1 LEGLRIAGRRKE
13 SPRGWTGG
21 MAIQDVMMGG
31 PKIMKTGEFTHSR
44 KPIGLLLFVLALG
57 IAVGLVMGCQFLVA
71 FSPSDKIPAE
81 AEGSFRL
88 IAEAWNT
95 IQKRYVDQEAVKPQK
110 ITYGAIS
117 GMVDS
122 LGDTGHSRFLTP
134 DMVKQETNLS
144 RGRLE
149 GIGAEVQMKNN
160 RLVIVAPM
168 DGSPAQKAGLK
179 PGEIILKV
187 NGEDVSGLAPE
198 EAVSRILGPPG
209 TPVTL
214 TVLNPVA
221 GLSRNISILRARI
234 PLHNVTWQFLPATRV
249 AQVRISIFSKGVTV
263 DLQKALKTI
272 REDGGTSLILDLR
285 NNPGGLLDEAVAT
298 ASQFL
303 REGDVVLEKD
313 SAGRVTPVR
322 VRPGGLAFDLPLVV
336 LVNEGTASAPE
347 IVAGALQD
355 SGRARIV
362 GEKTF
367 GTGTVLQKISL
378 SDGSALLLAVQ
389 EWLTPK
395 GRTIWHRGILP
406 DRPIPLPAEVS
417 PLVPRTGKKI
427 TAREFQESGDIQLR
441 TALELL
447 FRPGEK

>member
-1 LEGLRIAGRRKE
+1 
-13 SPRGWTGG
+13 
-21 MAIQDVMMGG
+21 
-31 PKIMKTGEFTHSR
+31 MKTGKITHSR
-44 KPIGLLLFVLALG
+44 KPIGLILFVLGLG
-57 IAVGLVMGCQFLVA
+57 IAIGLVMGCQFLIA

-88 IAEAWNT
+88 IAEAWNA
-95 IQKRYVDQEAVKPQK
+95 IQERYVGQKAVKPQK

-134 DMVKQETNLS
+134 EMVKREMDQS

-160 RLVIVAPM
+160 RLVIVAPL

-187 NGEDVSGLAPE
+187 NGEEVSDLALE
-198 EAVSRILGPPG
+198 EAVARILGPPG
-209 TPVTL
+209 TQVTL
-214 TVLNPVA
+214 TILNPQA
-221 GLSRNISILRARI
+221 GLSRNVSIVRARI
-234 PLHNVTWQFLPATRV
+234 PLHNVTWQFLPGTRV
-249 AQVRISIFSKGVTV
+249 AQVRISRFSKGVTAE
-263 DLQKALKTI
+263 LQKALGKI
-272 REDGGTSLILDLR
+272 REEGGTSLILDLR
-285 NNPGGLLDEAVAT
+285 NNPGGLLDEAVGT

-313 SAGRVTPVR
+313 SVGRVTPVR
-322 VRPGGLAFDLPLVV
+322 VRPGGLASDLPLVV
-336 LVNEGTASAPE
+336 LVNAGTASAPE

-355 SGRARIV
+355 SRRASIF
-362 GEKTF
+362 GEKSF
-367 GTGTVLQKISL
+367 GTGTVLEKISL

-395 GRTIWHRGILP
+395 GQTIWHRGILP
-406 DRPIPLPAEVS
+406 DRPIPLPSEVS
-417 PLVPRTGKKI
+417 PLVPRTGKKF
-427 TAREFQESGDIQLR
+427 TAQEFKESGDIQLR
-441 TALELL
+441 AALELL
-447 FRPGEK
+447 SGPGEK

>member
-1 LEGLRIAGRRKE
+1 
-13 SPRGWTGG
+13 
-21 MAIQDVMMGG
+21 
-31 PKIMKTGEFTHSR
+31 MKTGNTTLSW
-44 KPIGLLLFVLALG
+44 KPVGLILFVLGLG
-57 IAVGLVMGCQFLVA
+57 IVMGLVIGCQFLMA

-88 IAEAWNT
+88 MAEAWNT
-95 IQKRYVDQEAVKPQK
+95 IQKRYVDREAVKAQK

-134 DMVKQETNLS
+134 ERVKQEADLN

-168 DGSPAQKAGLK
+168 DGSPAQEAGLK

-187 NGEDVSGLAPE
+187 DGKDVSDLPLE
-198 EAVSRILGPPG
+198 EAVTRILGPPG

-214 TVLNPVA
+214 TVLNPEA
-221 GLSRNISILRARI
+221 GLSRNISLIRARI
-234 PLHNVTWQFLPATRV
+234 TLHNVTWQFLPGTRTV
-249 AQVRISIFSKGVTV
+249 QVRISSFSEGVTA
-263 DLQKALKTI
+263 DLRKALKRI
-272 REDGGTSLILDLR
+272 REEGAASLILDLR
-285 NNPGGLLDEAVAT
+285 NNPGGLLDEAVGT

-303 REGDVVLEKD
+303 RKGDVVLERD
-313 SAGRVTPVR
+313 SAGKVTPVR
-322 VRPGGLAFDLPLVV
+322 VRPGGVAFDFPLVA
-336 LVNEGTASAPE
+336 LVNRGSASAPE

-367 GTGTVLQKISL
+367 GTGTVLEKISL
-378 SDGSALLLAVQ
+378 SDGSALLIAVE

-406 DRPIPLPAEVS
+406 DRVIPLPADVN
-417 PLVPRTGKKI
+417 PLFPRTGKEL
-427 TAREFQESGDIQLR
+427 TAQELTGSGDVQLR
-441 TALELL
+441 AALGMLS
-447 FRPGEK
+447 RPGEK